1 MAENLFLQLMLNHS
15 QGFFFFF
22 FLFNS
27 QSHAAACV
35 SVFSFSF
42 FFFFCAL
49 VWGDQ
54 GLPQYSPCVL
64 WARGAWLSS
73 CHTVAPGTCPVIW
86 PDLLDLSADSPAL
99 LKLICAV
106 ECLQWSFSNQINGPN
121 LVFQNPISFMCCY
134 FFFLW
139 LLDIEEMFRNVW
151 LAFLTCF
158 LCSFEP
164 TLRGFWGNAFL
175 CFIGNRCRGEHFFS
189 PSLSWTFW
197 SV

>member
-1 MAENLFLQLMLNHS
+1 MQLHVWVSFLFL
-15 QGFFFFF
+15 
-22 FLFNS
+22 
-27 QSHAAACV
+27 
-35 SVFSFSF
+35 FS
-42 FFFFCAL
+42 FFFCAL

-121 LVFQNPISFMCCY
+121 LVFQNPISFMCC
-134 FFFLW
+134 FFLFFMITW
-139 LLDIEEMFRNVW
+139 YRGDVSQRMVGFSDLLFVLI
-151 LAFLTCF
+151 
-158 LCSFEP
+158 
-164 TLRGFWGNAFL
+164 
-175 CFIGNRCRGEHFFS
+175 
-189 PSLSWTFW
+189 WTHIKRVLGKCIPLLHW
-197 SV
+197 QQM